1 MPNRT
6 IYLPDEV
13 DEIARRLDVNLSKVT
28 QDAIRD
34 LAASQQAD
42 RDERLKRARALAAK
56 ANITYPPNYLRDSRE
71 ESGENLR

>member
-13 DEIARRLDVNLSKVT
+13 DELARRLDVNLSKVT

-34 LAASQQAD
+34 LADKQQDD
-42 RDERLKRARALAAK
+42 RGERLTRARALAAE
-56 ANITYPPNYLRDSRE
+56 ANITYPPNSLHDSRE